1 MSSNQDFV
9 QWFRGTAP
17 YIKAH
22 RKKTFVILISDEII
36 QSDHLTGLIHDIA
49 LLNHLGI
56 KLVILHGSRNSIDQ
70 HLAKHNIRSKFNR
83 NIRISDV
90 ESLPYIIQAI
100 NEVRSHLE
108 SQLSMGLPNTPM
120 SGSEISL
127 VSGNFITGMP
137 LGVIDGI
144 DMQHSGKVRDI
155 KHEAINDLL
164 EKNHVILLSNI
175 GYSKTG
181 EIFNLP
187 AEELAAETAR
197 ALVADKLIFILPG
210 QGDSKLADTLSTS
223 ECDDLIQDA
232 QTPDHLKS
240 LLELAVKAIQSGVKR
255 VHIIDQQVDGG
266 LLLEL
271 FTRDG
276 YGTMI
281 TNLFYEGIRSADIDD
296 IGGIIRLIEPLES
309 SGVLVEHSKE
319 QLELEIGHFQVIEK
333 DGMII
338 ACVACIPDPDHDIAE
353 VACLA
358 VHASYQRSG
367 LGKQLLQ
374 LSEHQAL
381 EQNIQ
386 QLYILTTRTSHWFI
400 ENGFVEASVSSLPK
414 SKQASYNID
423 RKSKIMIKTIQ
434 GSSNGL

>member
-1 MSSNQDFV
+1 MSNNQNFV
-9 QWFRGTAP
+9 QWFRGAAP

-22 RKKTFVILISDEII
+22 RKKTFVILISDEIT
-36 QSDHLTGLIHDIA
+36 QSDHLIGLVHDIA
-49 LLNHLGI
+49 LLNHLGN
-56 KLVILHGSRNSIDQ
+56 KLVILHNSRNNIDKT
-70 HLAKHNIRSKFNR
+70 LTKHNITSEFNR
-83 NIRISDV
+83 NIRISDAQ
-90 ESLPYIIQAI
+90 SLPYIIQAI

-108 SQLSMGLPNTPM
+108 AQLSMGLPNTPM

-127 VSGNFITGMP
+127 VSGNFVTGMP

-155 KHEAINDLL
+155 KHQAINELL
-164 EKNHVILLSNI
+164 EQNHVILLSNI

-187 AEELAAETAR
+187 AEELATETAK
-197 ALVADKLIFILPG
+197 ALGADKLIFIQLN
-210 QGDSKLADTLSTS
+210 QSDKDLADTLSTAD
-223 ECDDLIQDA
+223 CDELIHNNE
-232 QTPDHLKS
+232 TPEQLKG
-240 LLELAVKAIQSGVKR
+240 LLKLAVSAIQSSVKR

-281 TNLFYEGIRSADIDD
+281 TNLFYEGIRAANIND
-296 IGGIIRLIEPLES
+296 IGGILQLIKPLES
-309 SGVLVEHSKE
+309 NEILVERSRE
-319 QLELEIGHFQVIEK
+319 QLELEIGYFHVVEK

-338 ACVACIPDPDHDIAE
+338 ACVACIPDSEHKIAE

-358 VHASYQRSG
+358 VHESYQRSG
-367 LGKQLLQ
+367 LGKQLLKIA
-374 LSEHQAL
+374 EL
-381 EQNIQ
+381 ESIKLGIQ

-400 ENGFVEASVSSLPK
+400 ENGFFEGQVSSLPD
-414 SKQASYNID
+414 SKQASYNSD
-423 RKSKIMIKTIQ
+423 RRSKIMMKTI
-434 GSSNGL
+434 

>member
-1 MSSNQDFV
+1 MSNNQDFV
-9 QWFRGTAP
+9 QWFRGAAP

-36 QSDHLTGLIHDIA
+36 QSDRLTGLIHDIA
-49 LLNHLGI
+49 LLNHLGN
-56 KLVILHGSRNSIDQ
+56 KLVILHGSRNNIDRQ
-70 HLAKHNIRSKFNR
+70 LAKHHITSEFNR
-83 NIRISDV
+83 NIRISDAQ
-90 ESLPYIIQAI
+90 SLPYIIQAI

-127 VSGNFITGMP
+127 LSGNFVTGMP

-155 KHEAINDLL
+155 KHETIKELL

-187 AEELAAETAR
+187 AEELATETAK
-197 ALVADKLIFILPG
+197 ALNADKLIFIQLNPG
-210 QGDSKLADTLSTS
+210 NSELADTLSTS
-223 ECDDLIQDA
+223 ECDDLIRNT
-232 QTPDHLKS
+232 QTPDHLKG
-240 LLELAVKAIQSGVKR
+240 LLKHAISAIQSSVKR

-281 TNLFYEGIRSADIDD
+281 TNLFYEGIRPTNIDD
-296 IGGIIRLIEPLES
+296 IGGILQLIEPLELT
-309 SGVLVEHSKE
+309 GALVERSRE
-319 QLELEIGHFQVIEK
+319 QIELEIRHFHVIEK

-338 ACVACIPDPDHDIAE
+338 ACVACIVEPGQDIAE

-358 VHASYQRSG
+358 VHASYQRAG

-374 LSEHQAL
+374 VCEQQAL
-381 EQNIQ
+381 KQNIR

-400 ENGFVEASVSSLPK
+400 ENGFVEASISSLPE
-414 SKQASYNID
+414 SKQASYNDD
-423 RKSKIMIKTIQ
+423 RKSKIMLKQI
-434 GSSNGL
+434 

>member
-1 MSSNQDFV
+1 MSNNQDFV
-9 QWFRGTAP
+9 QWFRGAAP

-36 QSDHLTGLIHDIA
+36 QSDRLTGLIHDIA
-49 LLNHLGI
+49 LLNHLGN
-56 KLVILHGSRNSIDQ
+56 KLVILHGSRINIDQ
-70 HLAKHNIRSKFNR
+70 QLAKHNITSEFNR
-83 NIRISDV
+83 NIRISDTQ
-90 ESLPYIIQAI
+90 SLPYIIQAI
-100 NEVRSHLE
+100 NEVKSHLE

-127 VSGNFITGMP
+127 VSGNFVTGMP

-155 KHEAINDLL
+155 KHETINDLL

-175 GYSKTG
+175 GYSRTG

-187 AEELAAETAR
+187 AEELAMETAR
-197 ALVADKLIFILPG
+197 ALNADKLIFIQLS
-210 QGDSKLADTLSTS
+210 QQNTELADTLSTA
-223 ECDDLIQDA
+223 ECEELIQDTS
-232 QTPDHLKS
+232 TPDQLRE
-240 LLELAVKAIQSGVKR
+240 LLRLSVSAIQSNVKR
-255 VHIIDQQVDGG
+255 VHIIDQKVDGG

-281 TNLFYEGIRSADIDD
+281 TNLFYEGVRSANIDD
-296 IGGIIRLIEPLES
+296 IGGILRLIEPLES
-309 SGVLVEHSKE
+309 TGVLVARSKE
-319 QLELEIGHFQVIEK
+319 QLELEIRHFHVIEK

-338 ACVACIPDPDHDIAE
+338 ACVACIVEPDHDIAE

-358 VHASYQRSG
+358 VHPSYQRSG

-374 LSEHQAL
+374 ISEQLAVR
-381 EQNIQ
+381 QNIH

-400 ENGFVEASVSSLPK
+400 ENGFVETSVASLPEP
-414 SKQASYNID
+414 KQKNYNAN
-423 RKSKIMIKTIQ
+423 RRSKIMVKT
-434 GSSNGL
+434 L

>member
-1 MSSNQDFV
+1 MSNNQDFV
-9 QWFRGTAP
+9 QWFRGAAP

-36 QSDHLTGLIHDIA
+36 QSDSLTGLIHDIA
-49 LLNHLGI
+49 LLNHLGN
-56 KLVILHGSRNSIDQ
+56 KLVILHSSRNNIDKA
-70 HLAKHNIRSKFNR
+70 LTKHNITSEFNR
-83 NIRISDV
+83 NIRISDAQ
-90 ESLPYIIQAI
+90 SLPYIIQAI

-108 SQLSMGLPNTPM
+108 AQLSMGLPNTPM

-127 VSGNFITGMP
+127 VSGNFVTGMP

-155 KHEAINDLL
+155 KHQAIKELL
-164 EKNHVILLSNI
+164 EQNHVILLSNI

-187 AEELAAETAR
+187 AEELATETAK
-197 ALVADKLIFILPG
+197 ALGADKLIFIQLN
-210 QGDSKLADTLSTS
+210 QSDKDLADTLSTAD
-223 ECDDLIQDA
+223 CDELIHNNE
-232 QTPDHLKS
+232 TPTQLKV
-240 LLELAVKAIQSGVKR
+240 LLKLAVSAIQSSVKR

-281 TNLFYEGIRSADIDD
+281 TNLFYEGIRAANIDD
-296 IGGIIRLIEPLES
+296 IGGILQLIKPLES
-309 SGVLVEHSKE
+309 NEILVERSRE
-319 QLELEIGHFQVIEK
+319 QLELEIGYFHVVEK

-338 ACVACIPDPDHDIAE
+338 ACVACIPDLEHNIAE

-358 VHASYQRSG
+358 VHESYQRSG
-367 LGKQLLQ
+367 LGKQLLKIA
-374 LSEHQAL
+374 EL
-381 EQNIQ
+381 ESIKLGIQ

-400 ENGFVEASVSSLPK
+400 ENGFVEGQVSSMPG
-414 SKQASYNID
+414 SKQANYNSD
-423 RKSKIMIKTIQ
+423 RRSKIMMKTI
-434 GSSNGL
+434 

>member
-36 QSDHLTGLIHDIA
+36 QSDRLTGLIHDIA
-49 LLNHLGI
+49 LLNHLGN
-56 KLVILHGSRNSIDQ
+56 KLVILHGSRNKIDQ
-70 HLAKHNIRSKFNR
+70 HLAKHNITSEFNR

-127 VSGNFITGMP
+127 VSGNFVTGMP

-155 KHEAINDLL
+155 KHEAINELL
-164 EKNHVILLSNI
+164 NKNHVILLSNI
-175 GYSKTG
+175 GYSRTG

-187 AEELAAETAR
+187 AEELATETAR
-197 ALVADKLIFILPG
+197 ALGADKLIFIQLN
-210 QGDSKLADTLSTS
+210 QDDELADTLSTS
-223 ECDDLIQDA
+223 ECDELIKDEK
-232 QTPDHLKS
+232 TPAHLKG
-240 LLELAVKAIQSGVKR
+240 LLNLSVSAIQSGVKR
-255 VHIIDQQVDGG
+255 VHIIDQKVDGG

-281 TNLFYEGIRSADIDD
+281 TNLFYEGIRSANIDD
-296 IGGIIRLIEPLES
+296 IGGILQLIEPLES
-309 SGVLVEHSKE
+309 TGALVERSRE
-319 QLELEIGHFQVIEK
+319 QLELEIRHFHVIEK

-338 ACVACIPDPDHDIAE
+338 ACVACIPEPEHNIAE

-358 VHASYQRSG
+358 VHESYQRSG

-374 LSEHQAL
+374 VTEHLASKQK
-381 EQNIQ
+381 IS

-400 ENGFVEASVSSLPK
+400 ENGFVEASVSSLPE
-414 SKQASYNID
+414 SKQTIYNND
-423 RKSKIMIKTIQ
+423 RMSKIMMKTI
-434 GSSNGL
+434 

>member
-1 MSSNQDFV
+1 MSNNQDFV

-36 QSDHLTGLIHDIA
+36 QSDHLTGLIHDIV
-49 LLNHLGI
+49 LLNHLGN
-56 KLVILHGSRNSIDQ
+56 KLVILHGSRNKIDQ
-70 HLAKHNIRSKFNR
+70 QLAKHNITSEFNR
-83 NIRISDV
+83 NIRISDA

-100 NEVRSHLE
+100 NEVKTHLE

-127 VSGNFITGMP
+127 VSGNFVTGMP

-144 DMQHSGKVRDI
+144 DMQHSGKVRNI

-164 EKNHVILLSNI
+164 DKNHVILLSNI
-175 GYSKTG
+175 GYSRTG

-187 AEELAAETAR
+187 AEELAAETAK
-197 ALVADKLIFILPG
+197 ALSADKLIYIQLDH
-210 QGDSKLADTLSTS
+210 GDSGLADTLSTS
-223 ECDDLIQDA
+223 ECDDLIQNA
-232 QTPDHLKS
+232 QMPSHLKE
-240 LLELAVKAIQSGVKR
+240 LLKLAVSAIQSSVKR
-255 VHIIDQQVDGG
+255 VHIIDQRVDGG

-281 TNLFYEGIRSADIDD
+281 TNLFYEGMRSANIDD
-296 IGGIIRLIEPLES
+296 IGGILRLIEPLEAT
-309 SGVLVEHSKE
+309 GALVERSRE
-319 QLELEIGHFQVIEK
+319 QLELEIRYFQVIEK

-338 ACVACIPDPDHDIAE
+338 ACVACIPEPDHNIAE
-353 VACLA
+353 IACLA
-358 VHASYQRSG
+358 VHDSYRRSG

-374 LSEHQAL
+374 IAEHQAVK
-381 EQNIQ
+381 QKIH

-400 ENGFVEASVSSLPK
+400 ENGFVEASISSLPD
-414 SKQASYNID
+414 SKRTNYNDD
-423 RKSKIMIKTIQ
+423 RRSKIMMKTI
-434 GSSNGL
+434 